1 VPNVVNAIDVT
12 HIHLAD
18 LLNHKMT
25 LAMGDFLNRKK
36 IRLIVLQGVCDANN
50 IFWNV
55 CVNQIGGEG
64 VHDGGR
70 FKMSNLYL

>member
-1 VPNVVNAIDVT
+1 MPNVVNAIDVT
-12 HIHLAD
+12 HIHLAH

-36 IRLIVLQGVCDANN
+36 NRLIVLQGVCDANN

-55 CVNQIGGEG
+55 CVNQFGGG
-64 VHDGGR
+64 VHDGGQ